1 MKIFI
6 SHSSKDVEYGN
17 ALVDLLTGVGINGDH
32 IIFTSNDAYGIPISQ
47 NIFNWLKDRISE
59 GPHVLYLLSPDYY
72 TSVACLNEMGAA
84 WIVENQHSM
93 IFTPNFKLDS
103 YEFQNGALDPR
114 EIGFFINNQD
124 RITDFI
130 ESLKKQFSIS
140 NKPVIINQK
149 VREFISRV
157 ESIRKQN
164 CNKSTVAEDIGVDN
178 SSVEDKKPLVNT
190 FQENETN
197 TKQVK
202 ISTKSKVN
210 KSVNFDQLIL
220 EKLTDEEILLFQYI
234 MDTGRYKLGTGWQ
247 ENNELKNIR
256 TWEEIQEL
264 DSTLS
269 KNYSKALRKLEIRNL
284 TEVSDVTSHN
294 NPKEVALVENIQKE
308 ILDPSEEV
316 IAKIE
321 EVVDGHGHKEFPF

>member
-32 IIFTSNDAYGIPISQ
+32 IIFTSNDAYGIPIGQ
-47 NIFNWLKDRISE
+47 NIFTWLKDRISE
-59 GPHVLYLLSPDYY
+59 GPYVLYLLSAEYY

-130 ESLKKQFSIS
+130 ESLKEHFSIS

-149 VREFISRV
+149 IREFISRV
-157 ESIRKQN
+157 ESIRKK
-164 CNKSTVAEDIGVDN
+164 KSETSFVTKDRGVK
-178 SSVEDKKPLVNT
+178 SKSVEDKKPLVNT

-197 TKQVK
+197 TKQEK
-202 ISTKSKVN
+202 ISTKSKASN
-210 KSVNFDQLIL
+210 SVEFDQLII
-220 EKLTDEEILLFQYI
+220 EKLTDEEILLFHYI
-234 MDTGRYKLGTGWQ
+234 IDTGRYRLGTGWQ
-247 ENNELKNIR
+247 ESNELENIR
-256 TWEEIQEL
+256 TWEEVKEL

-269 KNYSKALRKLEIRNL
+269 NNYSKALRKFEIRNL

-294 NPKEVALVENIQKE
+294 NPKEVSLVKNIQEE

-316 IAKIE
+316 IAKIN
-321 EVVDGHGHKEFPF
+321 EVVDAHGQEEFPF